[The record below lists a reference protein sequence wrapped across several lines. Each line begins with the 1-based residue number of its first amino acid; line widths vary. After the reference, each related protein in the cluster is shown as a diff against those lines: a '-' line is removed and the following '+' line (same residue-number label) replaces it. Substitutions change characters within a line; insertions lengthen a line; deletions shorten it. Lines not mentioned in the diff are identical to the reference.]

1 MHNTV
6 QTSSRVSPGSSLAA
20 ALLGV
25 LGHPV
30 VHPITWQPSYV
41 LAVEVFP
48 AQFGVLK
55 CSRALPSGRDDSGVI
70 AVGSVDPLALKL
82 PVYLR
87 HRLQPRRLVR
97 FVLGIPVGTIAS
109 AFGASKS
116 RLRRYVWP
124 RITSCSG
131 FLAYLPLP
139 PGQDVF
145 TDPVTHV
152 RACMPST
159 HHRRL
164 LHFEVICCGR

>member
-1 MHNTV
+1 MPRELERISLAVASRLYITFTLLHLRPVLLWAGQVHNTV

-30 VHPITWQPSYV
+30 VHPITWQPSLV

-87 HRLQPRRLVR
+87 HRLQPRRLVCR
-97 FVLGIPVGTIAS
+97 AHITGVYFTLKSSAAVDRRSVSYTHLTLPTI
-109 AFGASKS
+109 
-116 RLRRYVWP
+116 
-124 RITSCSG
+124 
-131 FLAYLPLP
+131 
-139 PGQDVF
+139 
-145 TDPVTHV
+145 V
-152 RACMPST
+152 R
-159 HHRRL
+159 
-164 LHFEVICCGR
+164 V